1 MPKNKVR
8 KTKSK
13 PTAARQPA
21 VRHQG
26 DPAED
31 EKKEAIRK
39 YIASKP
45 PQEMAD
51 LIAFNYAELG
61 DFETFVLSMLKE
73 RADRDTVIGI
83 NVPFQKWGLPAK
95 IPGFIVD
102 GIPFSGLSL
111 IGALSFHSH
120 FWLLDAVLKCSGVR
134 YDDVLGATGPGGAVL
149 ECSVFEHILWVA
161 SLSIVG
167 AQGDAEAEADAAK
180 AMAELEEVMQENR
193 EEIIDVPTDNP
204 LFRSSAGDLLAAAK
218 ASGNDMAYA
227 ALNSLR
233 ASGVAD
239 ELDAHI
245 SEPTA
250 EKKDRWM

>member
-1 MPKNKVR
+1 MPKSKVR
-8 KTKSK
+8 KKKSK
-13 PTAARQPA
+13 PTAVRQPA
-21 VRHQG
+21 VRHTG

-39 YIASKP
+39 YIAAKP
-45 PQEMAD
+45 PQEMAE

-73 RADRDTVIGI
+73 RADRNAIIGI

-120 FWLLDAVLKCSGVR
+120 FWLLDAVLKCCGVR
-134 YDDVLGATGPGGAVL
+134 YDDVLGAAGPGGAVL
-149 ECSVFEHILWVA
+149 ESSVFEHILWVA
-161 SLSIVG
+161 SLSIVAAKG
-167 AQGDAEAEADAAK
+167 NADAEADAAK
-180 AMAELEEVMQENR
+180 AMAELEEVMIENR
-193 EEIIDVPTDNP
+193 EEIIDVPTDSP

-218 ASGNDMAYA
+218 AAGNDMAYA
-227 ALNSLR
+227 AINRLR
-233 ASGVAD
+233 ATGVAQKLD
-239 ELDAHI
+239 EHI
-245 SEPTA
+245 NQPTA
-250 EKKDRWM
+250 ENKDRWM